1 MFSSS
6 SSPSPLHGEQ
16 QRFSP
21 ERAYRPR
28 VSPPSVEDRDACA
41 IYASVRKDA
50 TPSRAP
56 VELALANLQKILQR
70 RRLSSEHVVA
80 VRIHLIEFKRFYE
93 RMNRVYAGFF
103 TGAKVPARSCIGVS
117 ALTRGALVEM
127 DFIVKERA

>member
-1 MFSSS
+1 M
-6 SSPSPLHGEQ
+6 SSPEVWVDGWGFISGIGPVEFENPVLAL
-16 QRFSP
+16 P
-21 ERAYRPR
+21 E
-28 VSPPSVEDRDACA
+28 SVEDQT
-41 IYASVRKDA
+41 RKI
-50 TPSRAP
+50 
-56 VELALANLQKILQR
+56 LANLQKILQR

-127 DFIVKERA
+127 DFIVKEFS